1 MTIDQ
6 GDHCVDNVVDDDDN
20 EDKCELMSGNE
31 DVCHVEPPA
40 YKN

>member
-1 MTIDQ
+1 MKMTLDQ
-6 GDHCVDNVVDDDDN
+6 GDHCVDNVVDDN